1 MSSRIPIVPEST
13 EPLPRLGEN
22 TGLLSWVASIDHKQ
36 IVIMYLIGTL
46 IYFVIGGLE
55 ALMIRAQ
62 LAKPGSELLSPEMYN
77 QLFTM
82 HGTTMIFFV
91 IMPFL
96 IGIGVYLVPL
106 MIGARDMAFPRLN
119 ALSFWLFAFGGV
131 LLYYSFFT
139 QSGAPDV
146 GWFAYAPLSEKPFS
160 LNNGPTYWALGLLVS
175 GIGSLISG
183 LSNVVTILTMRTPG
197 MTMRRLPLFV
207 WMILVTSFLLVFV
220 MPIITSAFA
229 MLLLDRLL
237 GATFFTPSFG
247 GSAILWQ
254 HFFWGFGHP
263 EVYILILPAFGIISE
278 VIPVFSRKPI
288 YGYEFVAGSTV
299 AIGLL
304 SLGVWAHH
312 MFAVGLG
319 NVANAYFSLASMLI
333 AIPTG
338 IKVLNWVATMWGG
351 RINFATPML
360 FATAF
365 IIEFVIGGLSGV
377 AIASVPID
385 WIVTDSYF
393 IVAHFHYTIF
403 GGSLFA
409 IFAGVYYWFP
419 KFTGR
424 MLSETLGKWHFWLT
438 VVGFNM
444 TFFIQHFL
452 GVMGMPRRTYTYH
465 DLPYWGSMNLISTIG
480 AFIIA
485 ASVLVFVWNIIVS
498 LRKGE
503 PAGDNPWKAWTLEWA
518 TPSPPP
524 VYNFKLVPPVR
535 GRRPLWD
542 LAHPDSPDEPD
553 AKIVTEG
560 PNG

>member
-1 MSSRIPIVPEST
+1 MSSRIPLVPENT
-13 EPLPRLGEN
+13 VPLPSVKEN
-22 TGLLSWVASIDHKQ
+22 NGLLSWVASIDHKQ
-36 IVIMYLIGTL
+36 IGIMYLITTL
-46 IYFVIGGLE
+46 VYFLLGGIE
-55 ALMIRAQ
+55 ALLIRLQ
-62 LAKPGSELLSPEMYN
+62 LAQPGSHILTPEVYN

-91 IMPFL
+91 VMPFL
-96 IGIGVYLVPL
+96 IGVGVYLLPL

-119 ALSFWLFAFGGV
+119 ALSFWLFFFGGI

-139 QSGAPDV
+139 QSGASDV

-160 LNNGPTYWALGLLVS
+160 LNKGPTYWALGLLAS
-175 GIGSLISG
+175 GIGSVASG
-183 LSNVVTILTMRTPG
+183 LNNVVTILTLRTSG
-197 MTMRRLPLFV
+197 MTMRRIPLFV
-207 WMILVTSFLLVFV
+207 WMIFVTSLLLVFV
-220 MPIITSAFA
+220 IPIITAAFA
-229 MLLLDRLL
+229 MMLLDSLL
-237 GATFFTPSFG
+237 GATFFTPAHG

-288 YGYEFVAGSTV
+288 FGYEFVAASTV

-304 SLGVWAHH
+304 SLAVWAHH

-319 NVANAYFSLASMLI
+319 NVTNAYFSLASMLI

-338 IKVLNWVATMWGG
+338 VKVLNWVATMWGG

-360 FATAF
+360 FGTAF
-365 IIEFVIGGLSGV
+365 IIEFVIGGLTGV

-385 WIVTDSYF
+385 WVVTDSYF
-393 IVAHFHYTIF
+393 IVAHFHYAIF
-403 GGSLFA
+403 GGSVFA

-452 GVMGMPRRTYTYH
+452 GVMGMPRRTYTYY
-465 DLPYWGSMNLISTIG
+465 DMPYWGAMNLISTIG
-480 AFIIA
+480 ALILGLSVIVFI
-485 ASVLVFVWNIIVS
+485 WNILAS
-498 LRKGE
+498 LKHGK
-503 PAGDNPWKAWTLEWA
+503 PAGDNPWNAWTLEWA
-518 TPSPPP
+518 TTSPPA
-524 VYNFKLVPPVR
+524 VENFELVPPVR

-542 LAHPDSPDEPD
+542 LAHPDQPDEPG
-553 AKIVTEG
+553 AKIV
-560 PNG
+560 

>member
-1 MSSRIPIVPEST
+1 MSSRIPLVPENAV
-13 EPLPRLGEN
+13 PLPSLKAN
-22 TGLLSWVASIDHKQ
+22 NGLLSWVSSIDHKQ
-36 IVIMYLIGTL
+36 IGIMYLIITL
-46 IYFVIGGLE
+46 IYFLLGGLE
-55 ALMIRAQ
+55 ALLIRVQ
-62 LAKPGSELLSPEMYN
+62 LAHPGNDFLTPELYN

-91 IMPFL
+91 VMPFL
-96 IGIGVYLVPL
+96 IGVGVYLLPL

-119 ALSFWLFAFGGV
+119 ALSFWLFFFGGI

-160 LNNGPTYWALGLLVS
+160 LNKGPTYWALGLLAS
-175 GIGSLISG
+175 GIGSVASG
-183 LSNVVTILTMRTPG
+183 LNNVVTILTMRTPG
-197 MTMRRLPLFV
+197 MTMRRIPLFV
-207 WMILVTSFLLVFV
+207 WMMLVTSLLLVFV
-220 MPIITSAFA
+220 IPIITAAFA
-229 MLLLDRLL
+229 MMLLDSIL
-237 GATFFTPSFG
+237 GATFFTPAHG

-288 YGYEFVAGSTV
+288 YGYEFVAASTV

-319 NVANAYFSLASMLI
+319 NAANAYFSLASMLI

-338 IKVLNWVATMWGG
+338 VKVLNWVATMWGG

-360 FATAF
+360 FGTAF
-365 IIEFVIGGLSGV
+365 IIEFVVGGLTGV

-385 WIVTDSYF
+385 WVVTDSYF
-393 IVAHFHYTIF
+393 IVAHFHYAIF
-403 GGSLFA
+403 GGSVFA

-438 VVGFNM
+438 VIGFNM

-452 GVMGMPRRTYTYH
+452 GVMGMPRRTYTYY
-465 DLPYWGSMNLISTIG
+465 DMPYWGSMNLISTIG
-480 AFIIA
+480 AMILGLSVII
-485 ASVLVFVWNIIVS
+485 FVWNILVS
-498 LRKGE
+498 LRHGK
-503 PAGDNPWKAWTLEWA
+503 PAGDNPWNAWTLEWA
-518 TPSPPP
+518 TTSPPA
-524 VYNFKLVPPVR
+524 VENFELVPPVR

-542 LAHPDSPDEPD
+542 LAHPDMPDEPG
-553 AKIVTEG
+553 AKTV
-560 PNG
+560 

>member
-1 MSSRIPIVPEST
+1 MSSRIPLVPENAV
-13 EPLPRLGEN
+13 PLPSLKAN
-22 TGLLSWVASIDHKQ
+22 NGLLSWVSSIDHKQ
-36 IVIMYLIGTL
+36 IGIMYLIITL
-46 IYFVIGGLE
+46 IYFLLGGLE
-55 ALMIRAQ
+55 ALLIRVQ
-62 LAKPGSELLSPEMYN
+62 LAHPGNDFLTPELYN

-91 IMPFL
+91 VMPFL
-96 IGIGVYLVPL
+96 IGVGVYLLPL

-119 ALSFWLFAFGGV
+119 ALSFWLFFFGGI

-160 LNNGPTYWALGLLVS
+160 LNKGPTYWALGLLAS
-175 GIGSLISG
+175 GIGSVASG
-183 LSNVVTILTMRTPG
+183 LNNVVTILTMRTPG
-197 MTMRRLPLFV
+197 MTMRRIPLFV
-207 WMILVTSFLLVFV
+207 WMMLVTSLLLVFV
-220 MPIITSAFA
+220 IPIITAAFA
-229 MLLLDRLL
+229 MMLLDSIL
-237 GATFFTPSFG
+237 GATFFTPAHG

-288 YGYEFVAGSTV
+288 YGYEFVAASTV

-319 NVANAYFSLASMLI
+319 NAANAYFSLASMLI

-338 IKVLNWVATMWGG
+338 VKVLNWVATMWGG

-360 FATAF
+360 FGTAF
-365 IIEFVIGGLSGV
+365 IIEFVVGGLTGV

-385 WIVTDSYF
+385 WVVTDSYF
-393 IVAHFHYTIF
+393 IVAHFHYAIF
-403 GGSLFA
+403 GGSVFA

-438 VVGFNM
+438 VIGFNM

-452 GVMGMPRRTYTYH
+452 GVMGMPRRTYTYY
-465 DLPYWGSMNLISTIG
+465 DMPYWGSMNLISTIG
-480 AFIIA
+480 AMILGL
-485 ASVLVFVWNIIVS
+485 SVLIFVWNILVS
-498 LRKGE
+498 LRHGR
-503 PAGDNPWKAWTLEWA
+503 PAGDNPWNAWTLEWA
-518 TPSPPP
+518 TTSPPA
-524 VYNFKLVPPVR
+524 VENFELVPPVR

-542 LAHPDSPDEPD
+542 LAHPDMPDEPG
-553 AKIVTEG
+553 AKTV
-560 PNG
+560 

>member
-1 MSSRIPIVPEST
+1 MSSRIPLVPENT
-13 EPLPRLGEN
+13 VPLPSLKAN
-22 TGLLSWVASIDHKQ
+22 NGLLSWVSSIDHKQ
-36 IVIMYLIGTL
+36 IGIMYLIITL
-46 IYFVIGGLE
+46 IYFLLGGLE
-55 ALMIRAQ
+55 ALLIRVQ
-62 LAKPGSELLSPEMYN
+62 LAHPGNDFLTPEVYN

-91 IMPFL
+91 VMPFL
-96 IGIGVYLVPL
+96 IGVGVYLLPL

-119 ALSFWLFAFGGV
+119 ALSFWLFFFGGI
-131 LLYYSFFT
+131 LLYYSFLT

-160 LNNGPTYWALGLLVS
+160 LNKGPTYWALGLLAS
-175 GIGSLISG
+175 GIGSVASG
-183 LSNVVTILTMRTPG
+183 LNNVVTILTMRTPG
-197 MTMRRLPLFV
+197 MTMRRIPLFV
-207 WMILVTSFLLVFV
+207 WMMLVTSFLLVFV
-220 MPIITSAFA
+220 IPIITAAFA
-229 MLLLDRLL
+229 MMLLDSIL
-237 GATFFTPSFG
+237 GATFFTPAHG

-288 YGYEFVAGSTV
+288 YGYEFVAASTV

-319 NVANAYFSLASMLI
+319 NVTNAFFSLASMLI

-338 IKVLNWVATMWGG
+338 VKVLNWVATMWGG

-360 FATAF
+360 FGTAF
-365 IIEFVIGGLSGV
+365 IIEFVVGGLTGV

-385 WIVTDSYF
+385 WVVTDSYF
-393 IVAHFHYTIF
+393 IVAHFHYAIF
-403 GGSLFA
+403 GGSVFA

-452 GVMGMPRRTYTYH
+452 GVMGMPRRTYTYY
-465 DLPYWGSMNLISTIG
+465 DMPYWGSMNLISTIG
-480 AFIIA
+480 ALVLGL
-485 ASVLVFVWNIIVS
+485 SVIVFVWNILAS
-498 LRKGE
+498 LRHGR
-503 PAGDNPWKAWTLEWA
+503 PAGDNPWNAWTLEWA
-518 TPSPPP
+518 TTSPPA
-524 VYNFKLVPPVR
+524 VENFELVPPVR

-542 LAHPDSPDEPD
+542 LAHPDMPDEPD
-553 AKIVTEG
+553 AKIV
-560 PNG
+560 

>member
-1 MSSRIPIVPEST
+1 MSGKTPLVPENMT
-13 EPLPRLGEN
+13 PLPALGEN
-22 TGLLSWVASIDHKQ
+22 QGMLSWVASVDHKQ
-36 IVIMYLIGTL
+36 IGIMYLIATMVFF
-46 IYFVIGGLE
+46 IIGGLE
-55 ALMIRAQ
+55 ALVIRTQ
-62 LAKPGSELLSPEMYN
+62 LAKPEFDFVSPEVYN
-77 QLFTM
+77 QMFTM

-91 IMPFL
+91 VMPFL
-96 IGIGVYLVPL
+96 IGLGVYLVPL

-119 ALSFWLFAFGGV
+119 ALSFWLVIFGGI
-131 LLYYSFFT
+131 LLYYSFLT
-139 QSGAPDV
+139 QSGPSEV

-160 LNNGPTYWALGLLVS
+160 LNKGPTYWALGLLAT
-175 GIGSLISG
+175 GISSVASG
-183 LSNVVTILTMRTPG
+183 LNNIVTILTMRVKG

-207 WMILVTSFLLVFV
+207 WMILVTSFLLIFV
-220 MPIITSAFA
+220 IPIIASAFA
-229 MLLLDRLL
+229 MMLLDRLL
-237 GATFFTPSFG
+237 DATFFTPAHG

-263 EVYILILPAFGIISE
+263 EVYILVLPAFGIISE

-304 SLGVWAHH
+304 SMGVWAHH

-319 NVANAYFSLASMLI
+319 NVANLYFSLASMLI

-351 RINFATPML
+351 KIWFATPML

-365 IIEFVIGGLSGV
+365 IIEFVIGGLTGV

-385 WIVTDSYF
+385 WVTTDTYF
-393 IVAHFHYTIF
+393 IVAHFHYVLF

-419 KFTGR
+419 KFSGR
-424 MLSETLGKWHFWLT
+424 MMSETLGKWHFWLT
-438 VVGFNM
+438 IVGFNM

-465 DLPYWGSMNLISTIG
+465 DFPYWGSMNLLSTIG
-480 AFIIA
+480 AFVLAISVIIFA
-485 ASVLVFVWNIIVS
+485 WNIRWS
-498 LRKGE
+498 LKHGKKA
-503 PAGDNPWKAWTLEWA
+503 PDNPWNAWTLEWY
-518 TPSPPP
+518 TTSPPA
-524 VYNFKLVPPVR
+524 VHNFDLVPPVR

-542 LAHPDSPDEPD
+542 LAHPDQLDEPNS
-553 AKIVTEG
+553 KVV
-560 PNG
+560 

>member
-1 MSSRIPIVPEST
+1 MSSRIPLVPENT
-13 EPLPRLGEN
+13 VPLPSLKAN
-22 TGLLSWVASIDHKQ
+22 NGLLSWVSSIDHKQ
-36 IVIMYLIGTL
+36 IGIMYLIITL
-46 IYFVIGGLE
+46 IYFLLGGLE
-55 ALMIRAQ
+55 ALLIRVQ
-62 LAKPGSELLSPEMYN
+62 LVHPGNDFLTPEAYN

-91 IMPFL
+91 VMPFL
-96 IGIGVYLVPL
+96 IGVGVYLLPL

-119 ALSFWLFAFGGV
+119 ALSFWLFFFGGI
-131 LLYYSFFT
+131 LLYYSFLT

-160 LNNGPTYWALGLLVS
+160 LNKGPTYWALGLLAS
-175 GIGSLISG
+175 GIGSVASG
-183 LSNVVTILTMRTPG
+183 LNNVVTILTMRTPG
-197 MTMRRLPLFV
+197 MTMRRIPLFV
-207 WMILVTSFLLVFV
+207 WMMLVTSFLLVFV
-220 MPIITSAFA
+220 IPIITAAFA
-229 MLLLDRLL
+229 MMLLDSIL
-237 GATFFTPSFG
+237 GATFFTPAHG

-288 YGYEFVAGSTV
+288 YGYEFVAASTV

-319 NVANAYFSLASMLI
+319 NVTNAFFSLASMLI

-338 IKVLNWVATMWGG
+338 VKVLNWVATMWGG

-360 FATAF
+360 FGTAF
-365 IIEFVIGGLSGV
+365 IIEFVVGGLTGV

-385 WIVTDSYF
+385 WVVTDSYF
-393 IVAHFHYTIF
+393 IVAHFHYAIF
-403 GGSLFA
+403 GGSVFA

-452 GVMGMPRRTYTYH
+452 GVMGMPRRTYTYY
-465 DLPYWGSMNLISTIG
+465 DMPYWGSMNLISTIG
-480 AFIIA
+480 ALILGL
-485 ASVLVFVWNIIVS
+485 SVIVFVWNILAS
-498 LRKGE
+498 LRHGR
-503 PAGDNPWKAWTLEWA
+503 PAGDNPWNAWTLEWA
-518 TPSPPP
+518 TTSPPA
-524 VYNFKLVPPVR
+524 VENFELVPPVR

-542 LAHPDSPDEPD
+542 LTHPDMPDEPD
-553 AKIVTEG
+553 AKIV
-560 PNG
+560 

>member
-36 IVIMYLIGTL
+36 IGIMYLIGTL

-385 WIVTDSYF
+385 WVVTDSYF

-542 LAHPDSPDEPD
+542 LAHPDSPDEPN

-560 PNG
+560 HNG

>member
-1 MSSRIPIVPEST
+1 MSSRIPLVPENT
-13 EPLPRLGEN
+13 VPLPSVKEN
-22 TGLLSWVASIDHKQ
+22 NGLLSWVASVDHKQ
-36 IVIMYLIGTL
+36 IGIMYLLATL
-46 IYFVIGGLE
+46 IFFLIGGVE
-55 ALMIRAQ
+55 ALMIRMQ
-62 LAKPGSELLSPEMYN
+62 LVQPNNQLLTPELYN

-82 HGTTMIFFV
+82 HGTTMIFLV
-91 IMPFL
+91 VMPFL
-96 IGIGVYLVPL
+96 VGVGVYLVPL

-119 ALSFWLFAFGGV
+119 ALSFWLFVFGGI

-146 GWFAYAPLSEKPFS
+146 GWFAYTPLSEKPFS
-160 LNNGPTYWALGLLVS
+160 LNKGPTYWALGLLAT

-183 LSNVVTILTMRTPG
+183 LNNIVTILTMRTPG
-197 MTMRRLPLFV
+197 MTIRRMPLFV
-207 WMILVTSFLLVFV
+207 WMILVTSFLLIAAL
-220 MPIITSAFA
+220 PIITSAFA
-229 MLLLDRLL
+229 MMLLDNLL
-237 GATFFTPSFG
+237 GATFFTPAHG

-263 EVYILILPAFGIISE
+263 EVYILILPAFGIVSE

-288 YGYEFVAGSTV
+288 FGYEFVAASTV

-304 SLGVWAHH
+304 SMGVWAHH

-319 NVANAYFSLASMLI
+319 NVTNAFFSLASMLI

-360 FATAF
+360 FCTAF

-385 WIVTDSYF
+385 WVVTDSYF

-409 IFAGVYYWFP
+409 IFGGIYYWFP

-452 GVMGMPRRTYTYH
+452 GVMGMPRRTYTYY
-465 DLPYWGSMNLISTIG
+465 DMPYWGAMNLISTIG
-480 AFIIA
+480 ALILGL
-485 ASVLVFVWNIIVS
+485 SVLVFIWNILAS
-498 LRKGE
+498 LKHGK
-503 PAGDNPWKAWTLEWA
+503 PAGDNPWNAWTLEWA
-518 TPSPPP
+518 TTSPPP
-524 VYNFKLVPPVR
+524 VENFELVPPVR

-542 LAHPDSPDEPD
+542 LAHPDQPDEPG
-553 AKIVTEG
+553 AKIV
-560 PNG
+560 

>member
-1 MSSRIPIVPEST
+1 MSSRIPLVPENAA
-13 EPLPRLGEN
+13 PLPSLKEN
-22 TGLLSWVASIDHKQ
+22 NGLLAWVASVDHKQ
-36 IVIMYLIGTL
+36 IGIMYLIITL
-46 IYFVIGGLE
+46 VYFLLGGLE
-55 ALMIRAQ
+55 ALLIRIQ
-62 LAKPGSELLSPEMYN
+62 LAHPGNDFLTPEMYN

-91 IMPFL
+91 VMPFL
-96 IGIGVYLVPL
+96 IGVGVYLLPL

-119 ALSFWLFAFGGV
+119 ALSFWLFFFGGI

-146 GWFAYAPLSEKPFS
+146 GWFAYSPLSEKPFS
-160 LNNGPTYWALGLLVS
+160 LNKGPTYWALGLLAS
-175 GIGSLISG
+175 GIGSVASG
-183 LSNVVTILTMRTPG
+183 LNNVVTILTMRTPG
-197 MTMRRLPLFV
+197 MTMRRIPLFV
-207 WMILVTSFLLVFV
+207 WMIFVTSLLLIFV
-220 MPIITSAFA
+220 IPIITAAFA
-229 MLLLDRLL
+229 MMLLDSIL
-237 GATFFTPSFG
+237 GATFFTPAHG

-288 YGYEFVAGSTV
+288 YGYEFVAASTV

-338 IKVLNWVATMWGG
+338 VKVLNWVATMWGG

-360 FATAF
+360 FGTAF
-365 IIEFVIGGLSGV
+365 IIEFVIGGLTGV

-385 WIVTDSYF
+385 WVVTDSYF
-393 IVAHFHYTIF
+393 IVAHFHYAIF
-403 GGSLFA
+403 GGSVFA

-438 VVGFNM
+438 VIGFNM
-444 TFFIQHFL
+444 TFFVQHFL
-452 GVMGMPRRTYTYH
+452 GVMGMPRRTYTYY
-465 DLPYWGSMNLISTIG
+465 DMPYWGSMNLLSTIG
-480 AFIIA
+480 ALILGL
-485 ASVLVFVWNIIVS
+485 SVIVFVWNILVS
-498 LRKGE
+498 LKNGK
-503 PAGDNPWKAWTLEWA
+503 PAGDNPWNAWTLEWA
-518 TPSPPP
+518 TTSPPA
-524 VYNFKLVPPVR
+524 VENFELVPPVR

-542 LAHPDSPDEPD
+542 LAHPDKPDEPG
-553 AKIVTEG
+553 AKIV
-560 PNG
+560 

>member
-1 MSSRIPIVPEST
+1 MSSRIPLVPENAV
-13 EPLPRLGEN
+13 PLPSLKAN
-22 TGLLSWVASIDHKQ
+22 NGLLSWVASVDHKQ
-36 IVIMYLIGTL
+36 IGIMYLIITL
-46 IYFVIGGLE
+46 VYFLLGGLE
-55 ALMIRAQ
+55 ALLIRVQ
-62 LAKPGSELLSPEMYN
+62 LAHPGNDFLTPETYN

-91 IMPFL
+91 VMPFL
-96 IGIGVYLVPL
+96 IGVGVYLLPL

-119 ALSFWLFAFGGV
+119 ALSFWLFFFGGI

-160 LNNGPTYWALGLLVS
+160 LNKGPTYWALGLLAS
-175 GIGSLISG
+175 GIGSVASG
-183 LSNVVTILTMRTPG
+183 LNNVVTILTMRTPG
-197 MTMRRLPLFV
+197 MTMRRIPLFV
-207 WMILVTSFLLVFV
+207 WMMLVTSLLLVFV
-220 MPIITSAFA
+220 IPIITAAFA
-229 MLLLDRLL
+229 MMLLDSML
-237 GATFFTPSFG
+237 GATFFTPAHG

-288 YGYEFVAGSTV
+288 YGYEFVAASTV

-338 IKVLNWVATMWGG
+338 VKVLNWVATMWGG

-365 IIEFVIGGLSGV
+365 IIEFVIGGLTGV

-385 WIVTDSYF
+385 WVVTDSYF
-393 IVAHFHYTIF
+393 IVAHFHYAIF
-403 GGSLFA
+403 GGSVFA

-438 VVGFNM
+438 VIGFNM

-452 GVMGMPRRTYTYH
+452 GVMGMPRRTYTYY
-465 DLPYWGSMNLISTIG
+465 DMPYWGSMNLISTIG
-480 AFIIA
+480 AMILGL
-485 ASVLVFVWNIIVS
+485 SVIVFVWNILAS
-498 LRKGE
+498 LRHGK
-503 PAGDNPWKAWTLEWA
+503 PAGDNPWNAWTLEWA
-518 TPSPPP
+518 TTSPPA
-524 VYNFKLVPPVR
+524 VENFELVPPVR

-542 LAHPDSPDEPD
+542 LAHPDMPDEPG
-553 AKIVTEG
+553 AKTV
-560 PNG
+560 

>member
-1 MSSRIPIVPEST
+1 MSSRIPLVPENAV
-13 EPLPRLGEN
+13 PLPSLKAN
-22 TGLLSWVASIDHKQ
+22 NGLLSWVSSIDHKQ
-36 IVIMYLIGTL
+36 IGIMYLIITL
-46 IYFVIGGLE
+46 IYFLLGGIE
-55 ALMIRAQ
+55 ALLIRVQ
-62 LAKPGSELLSPEMYN
+62 LAHPGNDFLTPELYN

-91 IMPFL
+91 VMPFL
-96 IGIGVYLVPL
+96 IGVGVYLLPL

-119 ALSFWLFAFGGV
+119 ALSFWLFFFGGI

-160 LNNGPTYWALGLLVS
+160 LNKGPTYWALGLLAS
-175 GIGSLISG
+175 GIGSVASG
-183 LSNVVTILTMRTPG
+183 LNNVVTILTMRTPG
-197 MTMRRLPLFV
+197 MTMRRIPLFV
-207 WMILVTSFLLVFV
+207 WMMLVTSLLLVFV
-220 MPIITSAFA
+220 IPIITAAFA
-229 MLLLDRLL
+229 MMLLDSIL
-237 GATFFTPSFG
+237 GATFFTPAHG

-288 YGYEFVAGSTV
+288 YGYEFVAASTV

-319 NVANAYFSLASMLI
+319 NAANAYFSLASMLI

-338 IKVLNWVATMWGG
+338 VKVLNWVATMWGG

-360 FATAF
+360 FGTAF
-365 IIEFVIGGLSGV
+365 IIEFVVGGLTGV

-385 WIVTDSYF
+385 WVVTDSYF
-393 IVAHFHYTIF
+393 IVAHFHYAIF
-403 GGSLFA
+403 GGSVFA

-438 VVGFNM
+438 VIGFNM

-452 GVMGMPRRTYTYH
+452 GVMGMPRRTYTYY
-465 DLPYWGSMNLISTIG
+465 DMPYWGSMNLISTIG
-480 AFIIA
+480 AMILGL
-485 ASVLVFVWNIIVS
+485 SVLIFVWNILVS
-498 LRKGE
+498 LRHGR
-503 PAGDNPWKAWTLEWA
+503 PAGDNPWNAWTLEWA
-518 TPSPPP
+518 TTSPPA
-524 VYNFKLVPPVR
+524 VENFELVPPVR

-542 LAHPDSPDEPD
+542 LAHPDMPDEPG
-553 AKIVTEG
+553 AKTV
-560 PNG
+560 

>member
-1 MSSRIPIVPEST
+1 MSSRIPLVPENT
-13 EPLPRLGEN
+13 VPLPSVKEN
-22 TGLLSWVASIDHKQ
+22 NGLLSWVASVDHKQ
-36 IVIMYLIGTL
+36 IGIMYLLATL
-46 IYFVIGGLE
+46 IFFLIGGVE
-55 ALMIRAQ
+55 ALMIRMQ
-62 LAKPGSELLSPEMYN
+62 LVQPNNQLLTPELYN

-82 HGTTMIFFV
+82 HGTTMIFLV
-91 IMPFL
+91 VMPFL
-96 IGIGVYLVPL
+96 VGVGVYLVPL

-119 ALSFWLFAFGGV
+119 ALSFWLFVFGGI

-146 GWFAYAPLSEKPFS
+146 GWFAYTPLSEKPFS
-160 LNNGPTYWALGLLVS
+160 LNKGPTYWALGLLAT

-183 LSNVVTILTMRTPG
+183 LNNIVTILTMRTPG
-197 MTMRRLPLFV
+197 MTIRRMPLFV
-207 WMILVTSFLLVFV
+207 WMILVTSFLLIAAL
-220 MPIITSAFA
+220 PIITSAFA
-229 MLLLDRLL
+229 MMLLDNLL
-237 GATFFTPSFG
+237 GATFFTPAHG

-263 EVYILILPAFGIISE
+263 EVYILILPAFGIVSE

-288 YGYEFVAGSTV
+288 FGYEFVAASTV

-304 SLGVWAHH
+304 SMGVWAHH

-319 NVANAYFSLASMLI
+319 NVTNAFFSLASMLI

-360 FATAF
+360 FCTAF

-385 WIVTDSYF
+385 WVVTDSYF

-409 IFAGVYYWFP
+409 IFGGIYYWFP

-452 GVMGMPRRTYTYH
+452 GVMGMPRRTYTYY
-465 DLPYWGSMNLISTIG
+465 DMPYWGAMNLISTIG
-480 AFIIA
+480 ALILGL
-485 ASVLVFVWNIIVS
+485 SVLVFIGNILAS
-498 LRKGE
+498 LKHGK
-503 PAGDNPWKAWTLEWA
+503 PAGDNPWNAWTLEWA
-518 TPSPPP
+518 TTSPPP
-524 VYNFKLVPPVR
+524 VENFELVPPVR

-542 LAHPDSPDEPD
+542 LAHPDQPDEPG
-553 AKIVTEG
+553 AKIV
-560 PNG
+560 

>member
-1 MSSRIPIVPEST
+1 MSSRIPLVPENAV
-13 EPLPRLGEN
+13 PLPSLKAN
-22 TGLLSWVASIDHKQ
+22 NGLLSWVSSIDHKQ
-36 IVIMYLIGTL
+36 IGIMYLIITL
-46 IYFVIGGLE
+46 IYFLLGGIE
-55 ALMIRAQ
+55 ALLIRVQ
-62 LAKPGSELLSPEMYN
+62 LAHPGNDFLTPELYN

-91 IMPFL
+91 VMPFL
-96 IGIGVYLVPL
+96 IGVGVYLLPL

-119 ALSFWLFAFGGV
+119 ALSFWLFFFGGI

-160 LNNGPTYWALGLLVS
+160 LNKGPTYWALGLLAS
-175 GIGSLISG
+175 GIGSVASG
-183 LSNVVTILTMRTPG
+183 LNNVVTILTMRTPG
-197 MTMRRLPLFV
+197 MTMRRIPLFV
-207 WMILVTSFLLVFV
+207 WMMLVTSLLLVFV
-220 MPIITSAFA
+220 IPIITAAFA
-229 MLLLDRLL
+229 MMLLDSIL
-237 GATFFTPSFG
+237 GATFFTPAHG

-288 YGYEFVAGSTV
+288 YGYEFVAASTV

-319 NVANAYFSLASMLI
+319 NAANAYFSLASMLI

-338 IKVLNWVATMWGG
+338 VKVLNWVATMWGG

-360 FATAF
+360 FGTAF
-365 IIEFVIGGLSGV
+365 IIEFVVGGLTGV

-385 WIVTDSYF
+385 WVVTDSYF
-393 IVAHFHYTIF
+393 IVAHFHYAIF
-403 GGSLFA
+403 GGSVFA

-438 VVGFNM
+438 VIGFNM

-452 GVMGMPRRTYTYH
+452 GVMGMPRRTYTYY
-465 DLPYWGSMNLISTIG
+465 DMPYWGSMNLISTIG
-480 AFIIA
+480 AMILGLSVII
-485 ASVLVFVWNIIVS
+485 FVWNILVS
-498 LRKGE
+498 LRHGR
-503 PAGDNPWKAWTLEWA
+503 PAGDNPWNAWTLEWA
-518 TPSPPP
+518 TTSPPA
-524 VYNFKLVPPVR
+524 VENFELVPPVR

-542 LAHPDSPDEPD
+542 LAHPDMPDEPG
-553 AKIVTEG
+553 AKTV
-560 PNG
+560 

>member
-1 MSSRIPIVPEST
+1 MSSRIPIVPENT
-13 EPLPRLGEN
+13 IPLPSLKAN
-22 TGLLSWVASIDHKQ
+22 NGLLSWVASVDHKQ
-36 IVIMYLIGTL
+36 IGIMYLIITL
-46 IYFVIGGLE
+46 VYFLLGGLE
-55 ALMIRAQ
+55 ALLIRVQ
-62 LAKPGSELLSPEMYN
+62 LAHPGNDFLTPETYN

-91 IMPFL
+91 VMPFL
-96 IGIGVYLVPL
+96 IGVGVYLLPL

-119 ALSFWLFAFGGV
+119 ALSFWLFFFGGI

-160 LNNGPTYWALGLLVS
+160 LNKGPTYWALGLLAS
-175 GIGSLISG
+175 GIGSVASG
-183 LSNVVTILTMRTPG
+183 LNNVVTILTMRTPG
-197 MTMRRLPLFV
+197 MTMRRIPLFV
-207 WMILVTSFLLVFV
+207 WMMLVTSLLLVFV
-220 MPIITSAFA
+220 IPIITAAFA
-229 MLLLDRLL
+229 MMLLDSLL
-237 GATFFTPSFG
+237 GATFFTPAHG

-288 YGYEFVAGSTV
+288 YGYEFVAASTV

-365 IIEFVIGGLSGV
+365 IIEFVIGGLTGV

-385 WIVTDSYF
+385 WVVTDSYF
-393 IVAHFHYTIF
+393 IVAHFHYAIF
-403 GGSLFA
+403 GGSVFA

-438 VVGFNM
+438 VIGFNM

-452 GVMGMPRRTYTYH
+452 GVMGMPRRTYTYY
-465 DLPYWGSMNLISTIG
+465 DMPYWGSMNLISTIG
-480 AFIIA
+480 AMILGL
-485 ASVLVFVWNIIVS
+485 SVIVFVWNILAS
-498 LRKGE
+498 LRHGK
-503 PAGDNPWKAWTLEWA
+503 PAGDNPWNAWTLEWA
-518 TPSPPP
+518 TTSPAA
-524 VYNFKLVPPVR
+524 VENFELVPPVR

-542 LAHPDSPDEPD
+542 LAYPDMPDEPG
-553 AKIVTEG
+553 AKIV
-560 PNG
+560 

>member
-1 MSSRIPIVPEST
+1 MSSRIPLVPENAV
-13 EPLPRLGEN
+13 PLPSLKAN
-22 TGLLSWVASIDHKQ
+22 NGLLSWVASVDHKQ
-36 IVIMYLIGTL
+36 IGIMYLIITL
-46 IYFVIGGLE
+46 VYFLLGGLE
-55 ALMIRAQ
+55 ALLIRVQ
-62 LAKPGSELLSPEMYN
+62 LAHPGNDFLTPETYN

-91 IMPFL
+91 VMPFL
-96 IGIGVYLVPL
+96 IGVGVYLLPL

-119 ALSFWLFAFGGV
+119 ALSFWLFFFGGI

-160 LNNGPTYWALGLLVS
+160 LNKGPTYWALGLLAS
-175 GIGSLISG
+175 GIGSVASG
-183 LSNVVTILTMRTPG
+183 LNNVVTILTMRTPG
-197 MTMRRLPLFV
+197 MTMRRIPLFV
-207 WMILVTSFLLVFV
+207 WMMLVTSLLLVFV
-220 MPIITSAFA
+220 IPIITAAFA
-229 MLLLDRLL
+229 MMLLDSML
-237 GATFFTPSFG
+237 GATFFTPAHG

-288 YGYEFVAGSTV
+288 YGYEFVAASTV

-338 IKVLNWVATMWGG
+338 VKVLNWVATMWGG

-365 IIEFVIGGLSGV
+365 IIEFVIGGLTGV

-385 WIVTDSYF
+385 WVVTDSYF
-393 IVAHFHYTIF
+393 IVAHFHYAIF
-403 GGSLFA
+403 GGSVFA

-438 VVGFNM
+438 VIGFNM

-452 GVMGMPRRTYTYH
+452 GVMGMPRRTYTYY
-465 DLPYWGSMNLISTIG
+465 DMPYWGSMNLISTIG
-480 AFIIA
+480 AMILGL
-485 ASVLVFVWNIIVS
+485 SVIVFVWNILAS
-498 LRKGE
+498 LRHGK
-503 PAGDNPWKAWTLEWA
+503 PAGDNPWNAWTLEWA
-518 TPSPPP
+518 TTSPPA
-524 VYNFKLVPPVR
+524 VENFELVPPVR

-542 LAHPDSPDEPD
+542 LARPDMPDEPG
-553 AKIVTEG
+553 AKIV
-560 PNG
+560 

>member
-1 MSSRIPIVPEST
+1 MSRRLPLVPENT
-13 EPLPRLGEN
+13 EPLPSVGEN
-22 TGLLSWVASIDHKQ
+22 QGLLTWIASVDHKQ
-36 IVIMYLIGTL
+36 IGIMYLICTVVF
-46 IYFVIGGLE
+46 FVVGGLE
-55 ALMIRAQ
+55 ALVMRIQ
-62 LAKPGSELLSPEMYN
+62 LAQPEMSFISPEVYN
-77 QLFTM
+77 QMFTM

-91 IMPFL
+91 VMPFL

-119 ALSFWLFAFGGV
+119 ALSFWLFVLGGI
-131 LLYYSFFT
+131 LMYYSFLT
-139 QSGAPDV
+139 QSGASEV

-160 LNNGPTYWALGLLVS
+160 LNKGPTYWALGLLAT
-175 GIGSLISG
+175 GIGSVISG
-183 LSNVVTILTMRTPG
+183 LNNIITILTMRTPG
-197 MTMRRLPLFV
+197 MSMRRLPLFV

-220 MPIITSAFA
+220 IPIIASAFA
-229 MLLLDRLL
+229 MMLLDRLL
-237 GATFFTPSFG
+237 GATFFTPAYG

-278 VIPVFSRKPI
+278 IVPVFSRKPI
-288 YGYEFVAGSTV
+288 FGYEFVAGSTV

-319 NVANAYFSLASMLI
+319 DVTNLYFSLASMLI

-351 RINFATPML
+351 KIIFATPML
-360 FATAF
+360 FAATF
-365 IIEFVIGGLSGV
+365 IIEFVIAGLTGV

-385 WIVTDSYF
+385 WVVTDSYF
-393 IVAHFHYTIF
+393 IVAHFHYALF
-403 GGSLFA
+403 GGSMFA
-409 IFAGVYYWFP
+409 IFAGIYYWFP
-419 KFTGR
+419 KLTGR

-438 VVGFNM
+438 VIGFNM

-465 DLPYWGSMNLISTIG
+465 DMPYWGSMNLISTIG
-480 AFIIA
+480 SIVLAV
-485 ASVLVFVWNIIVS
+485 SVLIFIWNVHVS
-498 LRKGE
+498 LKRGKK
-503 PAGDNPWKAWTLEWA
+503 AGDNPWNAWTLEWYA
-518 TPSPPP
+518 SSPPA
-524 VYNFKLVPPVR
+524 VNNFDLVPPAT

-542 LAHPDSPDEPD
+542 LAHPEQPDNPN
-553 AKIVTEG
+553 AKVVD
-560 PNG
+560 